1 MDAAKIN
8 SLLKKDTLIVALA
21 TALCYTGAY
30 IYERGF
36 SLYFGIPT
44 ELISVTPGSII
55 TTVFLFVGFLFL
67 VYMASTFPVLISQSK
82 RINNKYIINILI
94 LSPIWILFNLIFF
107 LMSGL
112 KILNFSMVTAAFLFL
127 CISITMGSTK
137 IINHAQ
143 SNSFETPKGIF
154 KNIDNAFGLIF
165 WFSMIF
171 FATISGMGTFIART
185 TDNFNTFTYQNEN
198 YKLIKN
204 YGDNIIAIKDNDK
217 ENTNGVYLFKVED
230 LKEIRIN
237 KVKGRNMFNE

>member
-8 SLLKKDTLIVALA
+8 SLLKKDTLIVALV

-82 RINNKYIINILI
+82 KINNKYIINILI
-94 LSPIWILFNLIFF
+94 LSPIWIIFNLIFF
-107 LMSGL
+107 LMSGF
-112 KILNFSMVTAAFLFL
+112 KIFNLSIVTTAYLFL
-127 CISITMGSTK
+127 CISITLGSKDVISHT
-137 IINHAQ
+137 Q
-143 SNSFETPKGIF
+143 SNSVEIPKGIF
-154 KNIDNAFGLIF
+154 KNIDNAAGLIL
-165 WFSMIF
+165 WLSMIF

-185 TDNFNTFTYQNEN
+185 TDNFNTFTYKNEN

-204 YGDNIIAIKDNDK
+204 YGDNIIAIKEVDK
-217 ENTNGVYLFKVED
+217 QNTNGVYLFKAED

-237 KVKGRNMFNE
+237 KVKIRNMFTE

>member
-8 SLLKKDTLIVALA
+8 SLLKKDTLIVALV

-36 SLYFGIPT
+36 SIYFGIPT

-55 TTVFLFVGFLFL
+55 TTVCLFVGFLFL
-67 VYMASTFPVLISQSK
+67 VYMASTLPVLISQSK

-112 KILNFSMVTAAFLFL
+112 KILNFSIVTAAFLFL
-127 CISITMGSTK
+127 CVSVTWGSNKTISHT
-137 IINHAQ
+137 Q
-143 SNSFETPKGIF
+143 SNSIEISNGIF
-154 KNIDNAFGLIF
+154 KNIDNASGLIF
-165 WFSMIF
+165 WLSLIF
-171 FATISGMGTFIART
+171 FTTISGMGTFIART
-185 TDNFNTFTYQNEN
+185 TDNFNTFTYKNEN

-204 YGDNIIAIKDNDK
+204 YGDNIIAIKEANK
-217 ENTNGVYLFKVED
+217 ENTNGVYLFKAED

-237 KVKGRNMFNE
+237 KVKVRNMFTE